1 MGAHSKASNY
11 FHSFMSSFIS
21 MLDLSYTIYEYL
33 IKWALPNCFMTA
45 TAGSK
50 PQSSVL

>member
-21 MLDLSYTIYEYL
+21 MLDLSYTIYEYSL
-33 IKWALPNCFMTA
+33 NKMGITKLFHDGNRWFEA
-45 TAGSK
+45 TE
-50 PQSSVL
+50 